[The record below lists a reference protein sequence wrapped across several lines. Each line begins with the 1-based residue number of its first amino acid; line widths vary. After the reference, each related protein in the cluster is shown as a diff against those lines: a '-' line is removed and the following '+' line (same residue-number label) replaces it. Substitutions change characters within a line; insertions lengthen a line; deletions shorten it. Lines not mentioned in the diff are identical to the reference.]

1 MSGGGGGRIIIR
13 RAVKAVAELESVLGK
28 TTVHRRP
35 RLLQILG
42 KDEQDWTDSEFNFL
56 LRCIA
61 DAQDDCDD

>member
-1 MSGGGGGRIIIR
+1 MSGGGGRIIIR
-13 RAVKAVAELESVLGK
+13 RAVRAVAELESVLDA
-28 TTVHRRP
+28 TAAPRRP

-61 DAQDDCDD
+61 DAQDECGN